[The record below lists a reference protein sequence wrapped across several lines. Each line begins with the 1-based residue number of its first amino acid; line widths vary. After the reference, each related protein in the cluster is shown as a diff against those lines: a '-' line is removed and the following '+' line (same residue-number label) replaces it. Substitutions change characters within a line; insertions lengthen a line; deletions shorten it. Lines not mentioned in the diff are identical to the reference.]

1 MRCSR
6 VPKRTPLQLL
16 HFPQSVLQ
24 VGYGTLQTKFSNVDE
39 MLFCVTVAH
48 CSWNCFSSFQVWMLG
63 AKCAVREA
71 SPQKCKTWN
80 WPSIIIKP
88 CMNK

>member
-1 MRCSR
+1 MLFQGAQKDSFI
-6 VPKRTPLQLL
+6 TIT
-16 HFPQSVLQ
+16 FSSVLAA
-24 VGYGTLQTKFSNVDE
+24 VIRGTLKTKFSNVDE
-39 MLFCVTVAH
+39 IMFCVTVAH
-48 CSWNCFSSFQVWMLG
+48 CSWNCFSSFQVWMPG

-80 WPSIIIKP
+80 WPSIIIRP